1 MTTNVNTRELIL
13 GILMEVNENDAYSHI
28 FIRGV
33 LDKYQYLE
41 KQERAFITRVSE
53 GTIENQIQIDYI
65 INQFSKVKV
74 KKMKPL
80 IRNLLRMSVYQ
91 LKYMDSVPA
100 SAVCNEAVKLAGK
113 RGFSTLKGFING
125 VLRNISRN
133 IDEVKYPDREKE
145 ESLYLSVM
153 YSMPQWIVDKW
164 IKEYGVETTEIILN
178 GFLESDVVTARCN
191 TSKVTVDELIEQLK
205 SENVK
210 AKKIQYL
217 DYAIK
222 ISDFD
227 YIAAIDSFNKGL
239 FQIQDVSS
247 MLVVESAGIK
257 KNDYII
263 DVCAAPGGKCL
274 HAADKL
280 ENTGHVEARDLTD
293 MKVQLIE
300 ENIER
305 SGFSNIEAVVFDALE
320 LDEESVEKADVVIAD
335 LPCSGLGII
344 GKKTDIKYKM
354 TEEKQAELAVLQ
366 REILSVV
373 QNYVKPGGVLM
384 YSTCTINKSENEDN
398 VKWFVENYPFELESL
413 DGVLSESLCNE
424 DTKRGYIQFLPGIH
438 KTDGFFIARLKRK
451 K

>member
-1 MTTNVNTRELIL
+1 MTTNVNIRELIL
-13 GILMEVNENDAYSHI
+13 GILMEVNEKDAYSHI

-53 GTIENQIQIDYI
+53 GTIENLIQIDYI

-74 KKMKPL
+74 NKMKPL

-91 LKYMDSVPA
+91 LKYMDSVPD

-113 RGFSTLKGFING
+113 RGFATLKGFING

-133 IDEVKYPDREKE
+133 IENISYPDRETQRNE
-145 ESLYLSVM
+145 YLSVV

-164 IKEYGVETTEIILN
+164 LKEYGAEVTEKILKS
-178 GFLESDVVTARCN
+178 FLENDGVTVRCN
-191 TSKVTVDELIEQLK
+191 TSKISVEDLILQLEK
-205 SENVK
+205 ESVK
-210 AKKIQYL
+210 AEKIEYL
-217 DYAIK
+217 DYAVK
-222 ISDFD
+222 ISDYD

-247 MLVVESAGIK
+247 MLAVECAK
-257 KNDYII
+257 VQEDDYIV
-263 DVCAAPGGKCL
+263 DVCAAPGGKSL

-280 ENTGHVEARDLTD
+280 KGTGHVEARDLTD
-293 MKVQLIE
+293 NKVLLIE

-305 SGFSNIEAVVFDALE
+305 SGFKNIEAVAFDALE
-320 LDEESVEKADVVIAD
+320 LDDNLIEKADIVIAD

-354 TEEKQAELAVLQ
+354 TEEKQKDLANLQ
-366 REILSVV
+366 KEMLSVV

-384 YSTCTINKSENEDN
+384 YSTCTINKEENEKN
-398 VKWFVENYPFELESL
+398 VEWFVSNYPFELESIEDIL
-413 DGVLSESLCNE
+413 PENLQNE
-424 DTKRGYIQFLPGIH
+424 DTKKGYIQFLPGVH
-438 KTDGFFIARLKRK
+438 KTDGFFIARLKK
-451 K
+451 V